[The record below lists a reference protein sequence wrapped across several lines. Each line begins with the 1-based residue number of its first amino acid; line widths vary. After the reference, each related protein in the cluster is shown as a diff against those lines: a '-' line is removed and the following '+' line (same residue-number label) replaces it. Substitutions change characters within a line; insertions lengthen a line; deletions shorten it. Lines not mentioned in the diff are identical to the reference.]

1 MSNGKYARQP
11 QRRRRTH
18 KKKASLLLTSLILLL
33 TLIVGGT
40 VSFLVASS
48 GQVENT
54 FTPSKVA
61 CRVDEDAFGG
71 STKTNVKVTNTGDTT
86 AYIRA
91 AIVVTWKNARDGNV
105 YPKTPALGTDYN
117 MTLNTSDW
125 VQKADGFYY
134 YKHPVA
140 KDYSTGVLITSC
152 SPVEGKTPEGYGL
165 NVEILGS
172 AIQSVPTNVV
182 TSIWSVT
189 LDGDGNIQG

>member
-48 GQVENT
+48 GQVQNT

-61 CRVDEDAFGG
+61 CRVDEDSFGG

-91 AIVVTWKNARDGNV
+91 AIVVTWKDAQGNV
-105 YPKTPALGTDYN
+105 YPKTPTLGTDYT

-125 VQKADGFYY
+125 FQKDGFYY
-134 YKHPVA
+134 YKSPVA
-140 KDYSTGVLITSC
+140 KDNSTGVLITSC

-189 LDGDGNIQG
+189 LDGNGNITG

>member
-48 GQVENT
+48 GQVQNT
-54 FTPSKVA
+54 FTPSHVTCEVNEKS
-61 CRVDEDAFGG
+61 FNG
-71 STKTNVKVTNTGDTT
+71 STKTDVTVANTGDTT

-91 AIVVTWKNARDGNV
+91 AIVVTWKNAENGNV
-105 YPKTPALGTDYN
+105 YSKAPALGTDYT

-134 YKHPVA
+134 YKHPVPSGS
-140 KDYSTGVLITSC
+140 STTALINSC
-152 SPVEGKTPEGYGL
+152 SYVANAPVGYGL

-172 AIQSVPTNVV
+172 AIQSVPTKVV
-182 TSIWSVT
+182 TTNWGVT
-189 LDGDGNIQG
+189 LDGNGYING